1 MTKNV
6 NQVNVTIFGQEY
18 PIACP
23 PGEEDG
29 LRKSAVRVDEEMR
42 RIRNASKVMGT
53 DRLAV
58 IVALNLAH
66 ELLRSGQQ
74 GLVTKVAGGVTD
86 GGTDDTDNPDGL
98 DDHNQQRINKLHH
111 DIDAALQLYKKD

>member
-6 NQVNVTIFGQEY
+6 NQVNVTIFGQDY

-53 DRLAV
+53 DRIAV
-58 IVALNLAH
+58 IVALNLAY
-66 ELLRSGQQ
+66 EILKNGQQ
-74 GLVTKVAGGVTD
+74 GLMTKVAGSTAPAGNEGDSGEVD
-86 GGTDDTDNPDGL
+86 AAS
-98 DDHNQQRINKLHH
+98 QQQINKIGH
-111 DIDAALQLYKKD
+111 DIEAALKLYKPD

>member
-6 NQVNVTIFGQEY
+6 NQVNVTIFGQDY

-53 DRLAV
+53 DRIAV
-58 IVALNLAH
+58 IVALNLAY
-66 ELLRSGQQ
+66 EILKNGQQ
-74 GLVTKVAGGVTD
+74 GLITKVAGSSTSSEDSEVD
-86 GGTDDTDNPDGL
+86 AAS
-98 DDHNQQRINKLHH
+98 QQRINKIGH
-111 DIDAALQLYKKD
+111 DIEAALKLYKTD

>member
-6 NQVNVTIFGQEY
+6 NQVNVTIFGQDY

-53 DRLAV
+53 DRIAV
-58 IVALNLAH
+58 IVALNLAY
-66 ELLRSGQQ
+66 EILKNGQQ
-74 GLVTKVAGGVTD
+74 GLITKVAGSATSSED
-86 GGTDDTDNPDGL
+86 GEVDATS
-98 DDHNQQRINKLHH
+98 QQRINKIGH
-111 DIDAALQLYKKD
+111 DIEAALKLYKTD

>member
-6 NQVNVTIFGQEY
+6 NQVNVTIFGQDY

-53 DRLAV
+53 DRIAV
-58 IVALNLAH
+58 IVALNLAY
-66 ELLRSGQQ
+66 EILKNGQQ
-74 GLVTKVAGGVTD
+74 GLMTKVAGSTASAGADVD
-86 GGTDDTDNPDGL
+86 SVAVDTAS
-98 DDHNQQRINKLHH
+98 QQRINKIGH
-111 DIDAALQLYKKD
+111 DIEAALKLYKTD

>member
-6 NQVNVTIFGQEY
+6 NQVNVSIFGQDY

-42 RIRNASKVMGT
+42 RIRSSSKVMGT
-53 DRLAV
+53 DRIAV
-58 IVALNLAH
+58 IVALNLAY
-66 ELLRSGQQ
+66 EILRNEQQ
-74 GLVTKVAGGVTD
+74 GLITKVAGGSTIANSSDEGVD
-86 GGTDDTDNPDGL
+86 E
-98 DDHNQQRINKLHH
+98 HNQQRINKIRH
-111 DIDAALQLYKKD
+111 DIDAALQLYKSE